1 MKMKLLD
8 YTLISLLAGAAP
20 LATAQ
25 ESTKETTAQS
35 EAPPAEAMT
44 CTEEACSGEDGL
56 LFKLRTRSYSK
67 PVTEGTTTKSSS
79 EALQPDRRVSVAL
92 EQPGK
97 AVAIGKWS
105 ISLPNGGVIWATED
119 PTLGRPEM
127 NVSGTSLVSFDGT
140 KVLKPVR
147 FYAYNN
153 YASFI
158 QRA

>member
-25 ESTKETTAQS
+25 ESTKEAAAQT
-35 EAPPAEAMT
+35 EGPAEAVK
-44 CTEEACSGEDGL
+44 CTEDACSGEDGL

-67 PVTEGTTTKSSS
+67 PVTEGTTAKSSS

-105 ISLPNGGVIWATED
+105 VSLPNGGVIWATED
-119 PTLGRPEM
+119 PT
-127 NVSGTSLVSFDGT
+127 SA
-140 KVLKPVR
+140 VR
-147 FYAYNN
+147 
-153 YASFI
+153 
-158 QRA
+158 R